1 MGRPFVFINS
11 AMSADG
17 KISTKERKQVK
28 ISGKMDFDRM
38 DALRAG
44 SDAIMVGIG
53 TMLADNP
60 SLTVKSHARRL
71 ERKQA
76 GLEENPVRIV
86 VDSRARTPLEADIF
100 IKGEGARIIVVSRS
114 APAERVERL
123 REKAIIIC
131 SGDNE
136 VDLPAAMEKLKGMG
150 ISRLMVEGGATLN
163 WGMISAGL
171 VDEIYTFVGNLII
184 GGKMSPTLVDGTGFI
199 EKEIIRLKLTGTE
212 TMEEGVLLKWEVL
225 PYN

>member
-1 MGRPFVFINS
+1 
-11 AMSADG
+11 MSADG

-28 ISGKMDFDRM
+28 ISGKTDFDRM

-60 SLTVKSHARRL
+60 SLTVKSNARRL

-86 VDSRARTPLEADIF
+86 VDSRARTPVEADIF
-100 IKGEGARIIVVSRS
+100 IKGEGTRIIIVSGS
-114 APAERVERL
+114 APAERVEML

-131 SGDNE
+131 AGDNE
-136 VDLPAAMEKLKGMG
+136 VDLPAAMEELKDMG

-163 WGMISAGL
+163 WGMLSAGL

-199 EKEIIRLKLTGTE
+199 EKEIIRLKLAGTE
-212 TMEEGVLLKWEVL
+212 IMEEGVLLKWEVL

>member
-1 MGRPFVFINS
+1 
-11 AMSADG
+11 MSADG

-60 SLTVKSHARRL
+60 SLTVKSPARRL

-86 VDSRARTPLEADIF
+86 IDSRARTPLEADIF
-100 IKGEGARIIVVSRS
+100 IKGESARIIIVSGS

-131 SGDNE
+131 AGDNE

>member
-11 AMSADG
+11 AISADG
-17 KISTKERKQVK
+17 KISTKERQQVR

-44 SDAIMVGIG
+44 SDAIMVGVG

-60 SLTVKSHARRL
+60 SLTVKSQARRL

-76 GLEENPVRIV
+76 GLEENPARIV
-86 VDSRARTPLEADIF
+86 IDSKARTPLEADIF
-100 IKGEGARIIVVSRS
+100 IKGEGTRIVIVSRS
-114 APAERVERL
+114 APYERVDRL

-131 SGDNE
+131 AGDNE
-136 VDLPAAMEKLKGMG
+136 VDLPAAMEELKGMG
-150 ISRLMVEGGATLN
+150 INRLMVEGGATLN
-163 WGMISAGL
+163 WGMLSAHL

-184 GGKMSPTLVDGTGFI
+184 GGKMSPTLVDGAGFT
-199 EKEIIRLKLTGTE
+199 EKEILRLKLTGTE
-212 TMEEGVLLKWEVL
+212 IVEEGVLLKWEVL
-225 PYN
+225 TRK